1 MIVATTH
8 IVNKPDLKTM
18 SKNKK
23 KKLKKKEK
31 QKQKM
36 LELTQQQIQVNVI
49 FYKIFQSDVDH
60 FQDAEKQKQNLLNSP
75 NQINLNQMSIDET
88 VELSSN
94 GHKQNSVDESDEDN
108 PTEQSPDEQVAMAA
122 AAAVISDDPNKE
134 TDPIN
139 KRR

>member
-36 LELTQQQIQVNVI
+36 LELTQQQIQVNFI
-49 FYKIFQSDVDH
+49 FCKIFQSDVDH
-60 FQDAEKQKQNLLNSP
+60 F
-75 NQINLNQMSIDET
+75 
-88 VELSSN
+88 
-94 GHKQNSVDESDEDN
+94 
-108 PTEQSPDEQVAMAA
+108 
-122 AAAVISDDPNKE
+122 
-134 TDPIN
+134 
-139 KRR
+139 